1 MRKREVCVGG
11 VFNSFLISLLC
22 LSIFLCFI
30 FLFSIPI
37 ISADAVHDEMQR
49 ITSYAQEYEIGNIN
63 YVELTLYLSAS
74 RERLNQALG
83 ATDREKGGIL
93 MDSQLRQILGEPT
106 ERARWVWVQNEQREE
121 RVSEEVPAW
130 KKIVFDGKK
139 VQIWLNAW
147 PTIFI
152 RGDEKLLY
160 YNLNTEIRFKK
171 PGEQMNILA
180 KIDEIK
186 SLAETYNKNPS
197 VENAEALAE
206 KSGDDVRSLINS
218 GFMMMIR
225 QGGNDNEKNTEVNE
239 EDIMEGDKDNKNNKD
254 ILK

>member
-1 MRKREVCVGG
+1 
-11 VFNSFLISLLC
+11 
-22 LSIFLCFI
+22 
-30 FLFSIPI
+30 
-37 ISADAVHDEMQR
+37 
-49 ITSYAQEYEIGNIN
+49 
-63 YVELTLYLSAS
+63 
-74 RERLNQALG
+74 LNQALG